1 MKRKILGIKW
11 HLFLWLA
18 VFVIVIIALL
28 WVFQIVFLD
37 DFYKFIKINEIKA
50 ATSDIAESIDD
61 KSNVE
66 NIAKNNDL
74 FVMICD
80 ENGQSNYVVNNISG
94 EFGKRF
100 TAEDIK
106 SMASKAVENGGV
118 FFECFEIGQ
127 GSPELHSSRKEPQP
141 PVNMPEPDDNK
152 KDGNKSNKSII
163 YLKIIKGTS
172 STEDVI
178 LLVTSRITPVDVT
191 VKTLKIQLICVTV
204 ILLTVAVFLAFL
216 ISKKISNPIVKIN
229 ECAKELARANYD
241 VEFKT
246 RSYKEIEE
254 LANTLN
260 YAAGELNK
268 TETLRREL
276 IANVSH
282 DLRTPLTLIAGY
294 GEAIRDLPGENT
306 KENIQII
313 IDESHR
319 LTTLVNDMLD
329 LSKLQSD
336 AEYLNKEQFSVTEVI
351 SDILKRFSKLTAEDG
366 FIFNFDADC
375 DVFVEGDK
383 IKLSQVIYNFLT
395 NAVNYS
401 GTSKEVYI
409 RQKVENENVRI
420 EVEDKGEGIN
430 EKEIPYIWDRYYKS
444 DKTHKRAVVGTGIGL
459 SIVKKILE
467 KHGLRY
473 GVLSEVGKGSIF
485 WFEMKIVK

>member
-1 MKRKILGIKW
+1 M
-11 HLFLWLA
+11 
-18 VFVIVIIALL
+18 
-28 WVFQIVFLD
+28 
-37 DFYKFIKINEIKA
+37 
-50 ATSDIAESIDD
+50 
-61 KSNVE
+61 
-66 NIAKNNDL
+66 
-74 FVMICD
+74 
-80 ENGQSNYVVNNISG
+80 
-94 EFGKRF
+94 
-100 TAEDIK
+100 
-106 SMASKAVENGGV
+106 
-118 FFECFEIGQ
+118 
-127 GSPELHSSRKEPQP
+127 
-141 PVNMPEPDDNK
+141 
-152 KDGNKSNKSII
+152 
-163 YLKIIKGTS
+163 
-172 STEDVI
+172 
-178 LLVTSRITPVDVT
+178 
-191 VKTLKIQLICVTV
+191 
-204 ILLTVAVFLAFL
+204 
-216 ISKKISNPIVKIN
+216 
-229 ECAKELARANYD
+229 
-241 VEFKT
+241 
-246 RSYKEIEE
+246 
-254 LANTLN
+254 N